1 MKPIRQAALVLVI
14 LAIVGSIWYL
24 QSLKKTFLPGSG
36 ATIASPATGETAADK
51 AKKYPLAKEITSPD
65 GFINSD
71 PFKIADLIGK
81 KVILVDFWTYSCIN
95 CQRTIPYLNS
105 WYDKYKDK
113 GLEIIGVHTP
123 EFQFE
128 ENLDNVTAAVA
139 KYGIKYPVVLDNE
152 HGTWNAYGNLYWPR
166 EYLIDIDGY
175 IVHDHAGEG
184 DYDVT
189 EKAIQAALDERAA
202 RLGETGVSDMPVG
215 PTEPVVT
222 PDFGKIG
229 SPETYFGSNR
239 NEYLGNG
246 RQSVSGEQTLTAPAA
261 PALNTL
267 YLDGTWNFSPEFATN
282 SSSGAKILYEF
293 NSKDVYFVG
302 SADKPVRMQIL
313 IDGKPVGAAAGADVD
328 ADGYVTVSEDRLYH
342 LVDEPAGYGQHTL
355 EIIIES
361 PGVDA
366 YTFTFG

>member
-1 MKPIRQAALVLVI
+1 MKRGKQIALA
-14 LAIVGSIWYL
+14 LAIIAIIAAIWYL
-24 QSLKKTFLPGSG
+24 QSLKQTFFPGLGS
-36 ATIASPATGETAADK
+36 TIPSPATGQTAAEK
-51 AKKYPLAKEITSPD
+51 AGKYPLAKEIVSPD
-65 GFINSD
+65 GFINTE

-113 GLEIIGVHTP
+113 GLEIVGIHTP
-123 EFQFE
+123 EFKFE
-128 ENLDNVTAAVA
+128 EDYNNVLAAVQ
-139 KYGIKYPVVLDNE
+139 KFGIQYPVVLDNE

-189 EKAIQAALDERAA
+189 EQAIQAALDERLA
-202 RLGETGVSDMPVG
+202 RLGEAEVTMPVG

-229 SPETYFGSNR
+229 SPETYFGSDR
-239 NEYLGNG
+239 NTYLGNG
-246 RQSVSGEQTLTAPAA
+246 QPGRQGTQTLTEPTSGS
-261 PALNTL
+261 LNSL
-267 YLDGTWNFSPEFATN
+267 YLDGTWTFEPEFAMNVTAN
-282 SSSGAKILYEF
+282 ARIRYEF
-293 NSKDVYFVG
+293 NAKEVYFVG
-302 SADKPVRMQIL
+302 SAEKPVRMKIL
-313 IDGKPVGAAAGADVD
+313 IDGAPVGAAAGADVD
-328 ADGYVTVSEDRLYH
+328 ADGFVTVSEDRLYH
-342 LVDEPAGYGQHTL
+342 LVDEPNYGVHTL